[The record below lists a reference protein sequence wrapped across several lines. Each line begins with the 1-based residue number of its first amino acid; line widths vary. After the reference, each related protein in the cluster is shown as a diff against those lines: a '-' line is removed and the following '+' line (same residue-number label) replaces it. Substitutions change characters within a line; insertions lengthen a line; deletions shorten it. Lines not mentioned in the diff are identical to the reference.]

1 MHLAGLHKN
10 KLRWFVYLCEDV
22 ACSLQYVGRTTDV
35 CARWAGT
42 KKACRD
48 QNSNNTGL
56 YKHFQSGCP
65 AGTGDLVDIVDTTT
79 DKLERAG
86 HQGGVKCRCSE
97 CLRLKSQEDKWIC
110 RLGTF
115 YGANGLNTRDEIKA
129 RSRVN
134 FVGS

>member
-1 MHLAGLHKN
+1 MAASHKN

-22 ACSLQYVGRTTDV
+22 ACSLQYVGSTTDV

-65 AGTGDLVDIVDTTT
+65 AGTGDLVHLRWKLVDFVDTTT
-79 DKLERAG
+79 DKLERTG
-86 HQGGVKCRCSE
+86 HQGGVKCRYSE
-97 CLRLKSQEDKWIC
+97 CLRLATTD
-110 RLGTF
+110 
-115 YGANGLNTRDEIKA
+115 
-129 RSRVN
+129 N
-134 FVGS
+134 FP